1 MQTLTDFINEMQIE
15 NLTVDNINRY
25 LKLYGLRPI
34 KKQSQVLYLRLYFLI
49 NSLTESILDKN
60 IPITIKSAT
69 VNIIKSIGEC
79 MTSHSGINL
88 TITTDKKLNKKC
100 NPILRLIFPVSSYT

>member
-34 KKQSQVLYLRLYFLI
+34 KKFL
-49 NSLTESILDKN
+49 NDG
-60 IPITIKSAT
+60 
-69 VNIIKSIGEC
+69 VNFGV
-79 MTSHSGINL
+79 NF
-88 TITTDKKLNKKC
+88 DKKAKKH
-100 NPILRLIFPVSSYT
+100 LMV

>member
-1 MQTLTDFINEMQIE
+1 M
-15 NLTVDNINRY
+15 
-25 LKLYGLRPI
+25 
-34 KKQSQVLYLRLYFLI
+34 RLYFLI

-60 IPITIKSAT
+60 IPITVKSAT

-100 NPILRLIFPVSSYT
+100 GYVKSFVYQLLLIGCELIFF